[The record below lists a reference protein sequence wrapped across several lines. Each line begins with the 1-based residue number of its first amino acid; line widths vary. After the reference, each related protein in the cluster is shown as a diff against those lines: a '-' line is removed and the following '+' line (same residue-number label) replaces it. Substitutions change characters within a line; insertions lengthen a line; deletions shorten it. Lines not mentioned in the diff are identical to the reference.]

1 MIRLLKIALV
11 LLGVP
16 VFILSVLGLFWLANN
31 PANPSYA
38 YMLYPILVGIYLS
51 TIPFYIALYQAFKI
65 LINIDKDNALSK
77 QCARALKNIKLCAIA
92 VSILYTGILPLV
104 FLIAQKD
111 DAPGLIVFGTIPI
124 FISLVIA
131 IFAAVFQALFGNIMD
146 MSLDNELIVL
156 DGQTIKR

>member
-1 MIRLLKIALV
+1 MGFSPICVVSANTTSISEAEPQFYCPTTSGYGQETGKFSPTKT
-11 LLGVP
+11 GK
-16 VFILSVLGLFWLANN
+16 LSPTV
-31 PANPSYA
+31 
-38 YMLYPILVGIYLS
+38 
-51 TIPFYIALYQAFKI
+51 TFKI

-104 FLIAQKD
+104 FFIAQKD

-124 FISLVIA
+124 FVSLVIA
-131 IFAAVFQALFGNIMD
+131 IFAAIFQALFGNIMD

>member
-1 MIRLLKIALV
+1 
-11 LLGVP
+11 
-16 VFILSVLGLFWLANN
+16 
-31 PANPSYA
+31 
-38 YMLYPILVGIYLS
+38 
-51 TIPFYIALYQAFKI
+51 FKI

-104 FLIAQKD
+104 FFIAQKD